1 MTMILI
7 HAEHMN
13 NNIISRYNDL
23 HSLTP
28 SNAYASNASI
38 VDLAIEHLRPCPV

>member
-23 HSLTP
+23 CTP
-28 SNAYASNASI
+28 CNAYASNASI
-38 VDLAIEHLRPCPV
+38 VDLAIEQLRPCPV